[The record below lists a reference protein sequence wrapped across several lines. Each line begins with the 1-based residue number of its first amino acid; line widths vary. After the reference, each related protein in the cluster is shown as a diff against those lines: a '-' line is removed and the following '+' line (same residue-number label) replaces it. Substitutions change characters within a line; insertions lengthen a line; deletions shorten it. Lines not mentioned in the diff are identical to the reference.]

1 MTAPQSN
8 RQPVA
13 AWLAAAD
20 PHPHTVHLAWARQG
34 LALIPLG
41 RRFDAI
47 RVPAERVHAAVG
59 GAEPEAV
66 AAFLADWLD
75 GPVIRDV
82 RSAFGPYYVLVATD
96 AAWHGAEER
105 LSTNTLLGVP
115 RLGHPLTMLTRWVVP
130 PSVPG
135 DLCDPAH
142 LAALLM
148 TADPLR
154 TVGP

>member
-1 MTAPQSN
+1 MTAPHSTQ
-8 RQPVA
+8 RPVA
-13 AWLAAAD
+13 AWLAGAD
-20 PHPHTVHLAWARQG
+20 PHPDTVHLAWAQQG
-34 LALIPLG
+34 LALLPLG

-59 GAEPEAV
+59 SDEPQAV

-82 RSAFGPYYVLVATD
+82 RSAFGPYYVLIATD

-115 RLGHPLTMLTRWVVP
+115 RLGQPPTLTRWAVP
-130 PSVPG
+130 PSAPG
-135 DLCDPAH
+135 DLCDPTH
-142 LAALLM
+142 LAALLL

-154 TVGP
+154 AVQP